1 MLNIFSMVAGVVLLL
16 GASAHVFR
24 VFVRPLAFIVGS
36 YAVPL
41 WCSVPFAIVEAY
53 AGVTLLHLAST

>member
-24 VFVRPLAFIVGS
+24 LFVRPLAFIVGS

-53 AGVTLLHLAST
+53 AGVTLLHHAST